1 VEVTNASRSALVAP
15 DVIVTDSIFLGG
27 YFKAQGGGIIH
38 GCYIK
43 AGDSMAMDVSSG
55 GTSDLVVM
63 GCYLLAGGTSSG
75 AYALRVHNA
84 FTQIGRLLHCYLKAG
99 TNAHGVR
106 LMHAGGGNYPTN
118 MHFDGCT
125 ILKGSGGTWTVDADN
140 TAATVAVMRCSLNA
154 ALNGN
159 ITNSIGVPYNV
170 VDADVE

>member
-1 VEVTNASRSALVAP
+1 
-15 DVIVTDSIFLGG
+15 VIVTDSIFQGG

-43 AGDSMAMDVSSG
+43 AGDSMAMDVSAGESD
-55 GTSDLVVM
+55 DLVVM
-63 GCYLLAGGTSSG
+63 SCCLLAGGTSSG

-84 FTQIGRLLHCYLKAG
+84 FTQIGRFLNCYMKAG

-106 LMHAGGGNYPTN
+106 LMHTGGVNYPRN

-125 ILKGSGGTWTVDADN
+125 ILKRSGGAWTIDADN

-159 ITNSIGVPYNV
+159 ITNSIGTPYKV
-170 VDADVE
+170 VDADVA